1 VTFNQEIRIN
11 NKLISSAMK
20 TFLKI
25 SLIIISIFV
34 LLFVLFLAFFTI
46 TDYKP
51 DATSDIHNTN
61 HPDTLM
67 QGDTLSIITWNI
79 GYAGLGNEMDFF
91 YDGGEQVR
99 TTNENT
105 QKNLSAISDFLS
117 NTCKPDFILLQEVD
131 KRAKRTYLIDETKHL
146 AELFK
151 EYNVF
156 FAPNYKVRFVPLP
169 ITSPMGFVHSGLL
182 CLSNPNPAKSVRLD
196 LPGEYSWP
204 MRVFMLDRCI
214 LLNRYPLNNGKE
226 FVLLDIHNSAFD
238 DGSLKKQEM
247 DFIRDLVIREY
258 EKGNYIAGGGD
269 WNQNPP
275 GLTDNKLSKPDGYEN
290 FLLSGIDVNFLPEQ
304 WQWCFGSKV
313 PTNRSLRTAFNK
325 KTSGTTVLDF
335 FLLSPNIEVVSV
347 KTYDLAF
354 QNSDHNPVRI
364 KLTLNILK

>member
-1 VTFNQEIRIN
+1 
-11 NKLISSAMK
+11 MK
-20 TFLKI
+20 TFLKTG
-25 SLIIISIFV
+25 LVTISILI

-46 TDYKP
+46 KDYKP
-51 DATSDIHNTN
+51 NATFDIYNSTQ
-61 HPDTLM
+61 PDTLKR
-67 QGDTLSIITWNI
+67 GDTLSVITWNI

-99 TTNENT
+99 ATNENT
-105 QKNLSAISDFLS
+105 QKNLIEISTFLS
-117 NTCKPDFILLQEVD
+117 NTDKPDFILLQEVD
-131 KRAKRTYLIDETKHL
+131 KKAKRTYFIDETKHL
-146 AELFK
+146 AEIFK
-151 EYNVF
+151 EFFMF
-156 FAPNYKVRFVPLP
+156 FAPNYKVLFVPLP
-169 ITSPMGFVHSGLL
+169 VTSPMGFVNSGLL
-182 CLSNPNPAKSVRLD
+182 SLSGPNPKNSVRLD

-204 MRVFMLDRCI
+204 MKVFMLDRCI

-226 FVLLDIHNSAFD
+226 FVLLNIHNSAFD

-247 DFIRDLVIREY
+247 DFIRNLVVKEY
-258 EKGNYIAGGGD
+258 EKGNYVAAGGD

-275 GLTDNKLSKPDGYEN
+275 GLTDNKFSKPDGYES

-325 KTSGTTVLDF
+325 KTSGTTVLDC

-347 KTYDLAF
+347 KTYDLVF

-364 KLTLNILK
+364 KFVINNI

>member
-1 VTFNQEIRIN
+1 
-11 NKLISSAMK
+11 MK

-25 SLIIISIFV
+25 SLVTISVLV

-46 TDYKP
+46 IDYQP
-51 DATSDIHNTN
+51 DVTFDIHNTN
-61 HPDTLM
+61 HPDTLKR
-67 QGDTLSIITWNI
+67 GDTLSIITWNI
-79 GYAGLGNEMDFF
+79 GYAGLGDEMDFF

-105 QKNLSAISDFLS
+105 RKNLSEISNFLI
-117 NTCKPDFILLQEVD
+117 NTSKPDFILLQEVD
-131 KRAKRTYLIDETKHL
+131 KKAKRTFFIDETKHL

-151 EYNVF
+151 DFSLF

-169 ITSPMGFVHSGLL
+169 ATSPMGFVHSGLL
-182 CLSNPNPAKSVRLD
+182 SISKPNPTKSVRLD

-204 MRVFMLDRCI
+204 MKVFMLDRCI

-226 FVLLDIHNSAFD
+226 FVLLNIHNSAFD

-247 DFIRDLVIREY
+247 DFIRNLVIKEY
-258 EKGNYIAGGGD
+258 EKGNYIAAGGD

-275 GLTDNKLSKPDGYEN
+275 GLADSKFSKPEGYEN
-290 FLLSGIDVNFLPEQ
+290 FLLTGIDANFLPEQ
-304 WQWCFGSKV
+304 WQWCFGNEV

-335 FLLSPNIEVVSV
+335 FLLSPNIEIVSV
-347 KTYDLAF
+347 KTHDLAF

-364 KLTLNILK
+364 KFVIKGL

>member
-1 VTFNQEIRIN
+1 
-11 NKLISSAMK
+11 MK

-25 SLIIISIFV
+25 SLVTIGFLV

-46 TDYKP
+46 SDYKP
-51 DATSDIHNTN
+51 DAILDIHNTN
-61 HPDTLM
+61 HPDTLKG
-67 QGDTLSIITWNI
+67 GDTLTIITWNI
-79 GYAGLGNEMDFF
+79 GYAGLGDEMDFF
-91 YDGGEQVR
+91 YDGGEKVR

-105 QKNLSAISDFLS
+105 QKNLSEISNFLS
-117 NTCKPDFILLQEVD
+117 NTSKPDFILLQEVD
-131 KRAKRTYLIDETKHL
+131 KKAKRTYLIDETKHL
-146 AELFK
+146 AGLFK
-151 EYNVF
+151 GFIMF

-169 ITSPMGFVHSGLL
+169 VTSPMGFVHSGLL
-182 CLSNPNPAKSVRLD
+182 SLSDPNPSKSVRLD

-204 MRVFMLDRCI
+204 MKVFMLDRCI

-226 FVLLDIHNSAFD
+226 FVLLNIHNSAFD

-247 DFIRDLVIREY
+247 DFILNLVIKEY
-258 EKGNYIAGGGD
+258 EKGNYIAAGGD

-275 GLTDNKLSKPDGYEN
+275 GFTDNKFNKPDGYEN
-290 FLLSGIDVNFLPEQ
+290 FLLTRIDDNFLPEQ
-304 WQWCFGSKV
+304 WQWCFGSNV

-335 FLLSPNIEVVSV
+335 FLLSPNIEIISV

-364 KLTLNILK
+364 KFVIKNIASQAK

>member
-1 VTFNQEIRIN
+1 
-11 NKLISSAMK
+11 MK
-20 TFLKI
+20 TFLKTG
-25 SLIIISIFV
+25 LVTISIIV

-51 DATSDIHNTN
+51 DATFDIHKIN
-61 HPDTLM
+61 HPDTLNR
-67 QGDTLSIITWNI
+67 GDTLTIITWNI
-79 GYAGLGNEMDFF
+79 GYAGLGDEMDFF

-105 QKNLSAISDFLS
+105 QKNLSAISNFLS
-117 NTCKPDFILLQEVD
+117 NTCRPDFILLQEVD
-131 KRAKRTYLIDETKHL
+131 KKAKRTFLIDETKHL
-146 AELFK
+146 AGLFK
-151 EYNVF
+151 EFVMF

-169 ITSPMGFVHSGLL
+169 VTSPMGFVHSGLV
-182 CLSNPNPAKSVRLD
+182 SFSRQNPSKSVRLD

-204 MRVFMLDRCI
+204 MKVFMLDRCI

-226 FVLLDIHNSAFD
+226 FVLLNIHNSAFD
-238 DGSLKKQEM
+238 DGSLKKLEM

-258 EKGNYIAGGGD
+258 EKGNYIAAGGD

-275 GLTDNKLSKPDGYEN
+275 GLTDNKFNKPDGYEN
-290 FLLSGIDVNFLPEQ
+290 FLLTGIDINFLPEQ
-304 WQWCFGSKV
+304 WQWGFDNDA

-325 KTSGTTVLDF
+325 KTSGTTILDF
-335 FLLSPNIEVVSV
+335 FLLSPNIEIISV

-364 KLTLNILK
+364 KFVIKNI